1 MELVVV
7 EVLAVAQS
15 CCPGIEALRFVKSRA
30 LCDRQGE
37 EGVMRHE
44 NIIIAIFGKCTGKYF
59 L

>member
-1 MELVVV
+1 M

-15 CCPGIEALRFVKSRA
+15 CCSGIEALRFVKSRA

-37 EGVMRHE
+37 EGLMRHE